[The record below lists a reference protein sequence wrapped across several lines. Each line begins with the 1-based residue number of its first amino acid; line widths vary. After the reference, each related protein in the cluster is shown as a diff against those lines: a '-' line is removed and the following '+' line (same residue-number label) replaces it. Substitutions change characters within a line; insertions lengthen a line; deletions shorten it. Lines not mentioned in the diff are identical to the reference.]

1 MRKRVM
7 CVRTSLVREGSVLY
21 EGVDGNRSIRSAK
34 EAANFAAPFFYG
46 SDKEL
51 LYVCVLD
58 GKSEPVSM
66 EMVAKGG
73 VNKCLIDVSQVFKSA
88 ILTNGTG
95 IICYHNHPSGSIN
108 PSKDDELVTQR
119 LKAAGEL
126 LGISLV
132 DHIVIGENGSYYSF
146 REQSGGFWQ
155 EQKVEEMDY
164 E

>member
-21 EGVDGNRSIRSAK
+21 EGIDGNRSIHSAK
-34 EAANFAAPFFYG
+34 EAANFASSFFDG
-46 SDKEL
+46 VDKEL

-58 GKSEPVSM
+58 GKNEPVCM
-66 EMVAKGG
+66 EMAAKGG
-73 VNKCLIDVSQVFKSA
+73 VNKCLVDVSQVFKAA

-95 IICYHNHPSGSIN
+95 ILVFHNHPSGNIN
-108 PSKDDELVTQR
+108 PSQDDELVTQR

-126 LGISLV
+126 LGIPLV

-146 REQSGGFWQ
+146 REQSGDFWQ
-155 EQKVEEMDY
+155 EQKGEKMDY

>member
-21 EGVDGNRSIRSAK
+21 EGIDGNRSIRSAK
-34 EAANFAAPFFYG
+34 EAAAFAAPFFYAQ
-46 SDKEL
+46 DKEMIF
-51 LYVCVLD
+51 VCVLD
-58 GKSEPVSM
+58 GKGEPVCM
-66 EMVAKGG
+66 EMAAKGG
-73 VNKCLIDVSQVFKSA
+73 VNRCLVEVSQIFKVA
-88 ILTNGTG
+88 IVVNGTG

-126 LGISLV
+126 LGIPLV

-146 REQSGGFWQ
+146 REQPGDFWQ
-155 EQKVEEMDY
+155 EQKGEEMDY